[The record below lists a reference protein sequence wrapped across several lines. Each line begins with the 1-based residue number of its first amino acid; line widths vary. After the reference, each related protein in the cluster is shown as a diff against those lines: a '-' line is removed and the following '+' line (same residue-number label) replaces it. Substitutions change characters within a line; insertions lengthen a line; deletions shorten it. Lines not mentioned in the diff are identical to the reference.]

1 MKKIAIIGGGSFAK
15 EIMEVILMN
24 GDEVYGIFSKE
35 NSLDYKYFGY
45 LDELNKHKNWFD
57 GVILGIGAVNKKG
70 IENRRKIIEFIKE
83 NDIEFI
89 SVISP
94 LATIS
99 KSVKIG
105 KGVYIGHKAL
115 ISCDTKIDDNVL
127 INYNATIGHDVKIC
141 ENVSIAPQVFIGGGV
156 IIEKDVMIGANASLK
171 QGVKI
176 KKGSIIGMGS
186 IVVKNIKENSLV
198 LSQLSK
204 VYDALS

>member
-24 GDEVYGIFSKE
+24 EDEVYGIFSKE
-35 NSLDYKYFGY
+35 NKLNYKYLGY
-45 LDELNKHKNWFD
+45 LDELNKHKNGFD

-70 IENRRKIIEFIKE
+70 MENRREIINFIKE
-83 NDIEFI
+83 NSIELI

-99 KSVKIG
+99 KSVQIG
-105 KGVYIGHKAL
+105 KGVYIGHRAL
-115 ISCDTKIDDNVL
+115 ISCDTKISDNVL

-156 IIEKDVMIGANASLK
+156 IIEKDVMIGANASIK

-186 IVVKNIKENSLV
+186 IVIKDIKENSLV
-198 LSQLSK
+198 LPQSSR
-204 VYDALS
+204 VYNSLD